1 MLRGEK
7 INLVAT
13 GKKWFGWNKLGD
25 LAV

>member
-7 INLVAT
+7 KNLVAT